1 MKKNRENIIIIIFI
15 IFVIFVGLVLIGE
28 KATRPQ
34 EGQEI
39 NQEQETGNETS
50 NFQEE
55 EYPNNLLEGV
65 VRSVDPEKETF
76 VLEVKAFL
84 IKTSQQDKME
94 KSIKVTEST
103 ICEIYYISTG
113 ETDSCEFSDI
123 AVDDNVVA
131 FTIESTYDEINN
143 LEEFTA
149 KKISKRVD

>member
-1 MKKNRENIIIIIFI
+1 MSKKIKITLFLVGLIIIFG
-15 IFVIFVGLVLIGE
+15 GLILIG
-28 KATRPQ
+28 KQVPVNDQ
-34 EGQEI
+34 G
-39 NQEQETGNETS
+39 QETGNETP
-50 NFQEE
+50 NLQEE

-65 VRSVDPEKETF
+65 VRSINIENETF
-76 VLEVKAFL
+76 VLEVKASL

-123 AVDDNVVA
+123 AVDDNIVV

-149 KKISKRVD
+149 KEISKRVD